1 VTRTRMPTST
11 VMSWL
16 RAAVGACRVGSLTP
30 RVSVTTRHSCSLYPW
45 QVGSPLPTEG
55 PLIGLDLLAGGT
67 AFHYDPWVLYGRR
80 LLTSP
85 NMVVLG
91 QLGKGKSSLV
101 KTYLH
106 RQLLAGRQAF
116 VLDPKGEYGALAAL
130 HQLPRLR
137 LGPGS
142 PDRLNPLDPHPQ
154 ENAADLVRRRT
165 TTCSALAA
173 TGLGR
178 DLTPEERAALA
189 ATCTRLSPTALL
201 GDVVEALLQPDTA
214 TATELHCD
222 AAGLAERI
230 RPLALELR
238 RILHGDLAGMLDA
251 PTTCQLDPNG
261 PGLVLDLSA
270 VFTTPALPTV
280 MVAAGAWLSRA
291 LTPMTGAAPTSAA
304 TSATT
309 TATAPAAVGERRRL
323 LLVDEAWSLLHLPA
337 TTAWLQALSKLA
349 RAHGVQLI
357 TVLHRP
363 SDLTGQAD
371 NGTATQARA
380 AGLLADAETRVLY
393 AQTPGERA
401 ALVALLDL
409 TDVELDLV
417 TALPPHRALW
427 HIGPYRAVVEHL
439 LSTGE
444 AEQLVDTD
452 QHMHP
457 LTRGGASRESTA
469 DRGAAHPLAP
479 SASHGDLAG
488 CAAASVEAVTA

>member
-1 VTRTRMPTST
+1 M
-11 VMSWL
+11 
-16 RAAVGACRVGSLTP
+16 
-30 RVSVTTRHSCSLYPW
+30 SVTTRHSCSLYPW
-45 QVGSPLPTEG
+45 QVGSPLPAEG

-67 AFHYDPWVLYGRR
+67 VFHYDPWVLYGRR

-101 KTYLH
+101 KTHLH

-116 VLDPKGEYGALAAL
+116 VLDPKGEYAGLAAL
-130 HQLPRLR
+130 HQMPRLR

-154 ENAADLVRRRT
+154 DNAADVARRRT
-165 TTCSALAA
+165 TTCTALAA

-189 ATCTRLSPTALL
+189 ATCARLTPTALL
-201 GDVVEALLQPDTA
+201 ADVVDALLQPDRA
-214 TATELHCD
+214 TASELHCD
-222 AAGLAERI
+222 AAGLAGRI

-251 PTTCQLDPNG
+251 PTTCRLDPHG

-291 LTPMTGAAPTSAA
+291 LTPTTGTTPTSAA
-304 TSATT
+304 TSPS
-309 TATAPAAVGERRRL
+309 TAAGDGERRRL

-371 NGTATQARA
+371 HGTATQARA

-393 AQTPGERA
+393 AQTPGERT
-401 ALVALLDL
+401 ALAELLDL
-409 TDVELDLV
+409 TAVELDLV

-427 HIGPYRAVVEHL
+427 HVGPYRAVIEHL
-439 LSTGE
+439 LSTVE
-444 AEQLVDTD
+444 AEQLIDTD
-452 QHMHP
+452 QHMNA
-457 LTRGGASRESTA
+457 LTHG
-469 DRGAAHPLAP
+469 
-479 SASHGDLAG
+479 SASSASSGDTRPAEPVVRTAKTSVPR
-488 CAAASVEAVTA
+488 CPAAASAEAVTA